1 MWDHSDEVEEAAET
15 RINTEFCKCLE
26 ISKNTFLYLTENQL
40 SSSLPRDCKIIHLA
54 FTTRTW
60 KVTNIC
66 KFEDKFS
73 KDKGKTSFEGK
84 PLEEVFRFSFY

>member
-1 MWDHSDEVEEAAET
+1 MTKSK
-15 RINTEFCKCLE
+15 RQQRLIYINTEFCKCLE

-54 FTTRTW
+54 CTTRTW

-84 PLEEVFRFSFY
+84 QLKEVFRFSFY